1 MKRNNDPRYYLQN
14 KEKEKRI
21 LQQQLIYK
29 MIQQQ
34 NDNQIKY
41 VIIHPTKVAGSA
53 FIKYVEVH
61 YPNNFRYN
69 GHEFKASQT
78 MNPIVFLRDPYDRFI
93 SMYKYW
99 KYGSLDYNEH
109 KHSETHL
116 INMQKY
122 NIKDFIIFVKNKDL
136 ILITPFTS
144 HTHIRPQSWWI
155 NEEDYKKCIIIYY
168 DKNEMEKKVFNLL
181 NYLEQLKICKN
192 LKIPFQKIN
201 VSNTNNNEKI
211 ILDEEDKKEIYEIYK
226 SDFDLIK
233 KVKEN
238 KNLFKKVF

>member
-116 INMQKY
+116 INTQKY
-122 NIKDFIIFVKNKDL
+122 NIKDFIQLVKKKDP
-136 ILITPFTS
+136 ILITSFTS
-144 HTHIRPQSWWI
+144 YTHIREQSWWI
-155 NEEDYKKCIIIYY
+155 EEKDYHKSIIIYY
-168 DKNEMEKKVFNLL
+168 DKNEMEKKVFQLFD
-181 NYLEQLKICKN
+181 YLEQLNICKN

-201 VSNTNNNEKI
+201 VSNLNHQEKI
-211 ILDEEDKKEIYEIYK
+211 VLDDYDKKEIYEMYK
-226 SDFDLIK
+226 SDFDLIS
-233 KVKEN
+233 KVKEMPY
-238 KNLFKKVF
+238 LFKKIF

>member
-1 MKRNNDPRYYLQN
+1 
-14 KEKEKRI
+14 
-21 LQQQLIYK
+21 
-29 MIQQQ
+29 
-34 NDNQIKY
+34 
-41 VIIHPTKVAGSA
+41 
-53 FIKYVEVH
+53 
-61 YPNNFRYN
+61 
-69 GHEFKASQT
+69 
-78 MNPIVFLRDPYDRFI
+78 
-93 SMYKYW
+93 MYKYW
-99 KYGSLDYNEH
+99 KYGSFDYNEH

-168 DKNEMEKKVFNLL
+168 DKNEMEKKIFELFD
-181 NYLEQLKICKN
+181 YLEQLKICKN

-201 VSNTNNNEKI
+201 VSNVNNNEKI

-226 SDFDLIK
+226 SDFDLINFASSTGSK
-233 KVKEN
+233 YEN
-238 KNLFKKVF
+238 NIEPLLDVYKSFFSYFGCKDLVINSLEFQDVADIFDQNMDGLLINYSIFIPENYEL